1 MENYS
6 QTILKEEQ
14 IFVTILFM
22 HTSIIIMVMMMMM
35 MMMMMMII
43 LLFYSGKGTFWVI
56 RWQVPKDCRK
66 FPISVC
72 WRKG

>member
-1 MENYS
+1 MENYG

-22 HTSIIIMVMMMMM
+22 HTFIIIMVM

-66 FPISVC
+66 FLISVC

>member
-22 HTSIIIMVMMMMM
+22 HTSIIIMVMIMMM

-43 LLFYSGKGTFWVI
+43 LLFYSGKGTF
-56 RWQVPKDCRK
+56 
-66 FPISVC
+66 
-72 WRKG
+72 

>member
-6 QTILKEEQ
+6 QTILNEEQ

-22 HTSIIIMVMMMMM
+22 HTFIIIMVMMMMIMMMMM

-43 LLFYSGKGTFWVI
+43 LLFYSGKGTF
-56 RWQVPKDCRK
+56 
-66 FPISVC
+66 
-72 WRKG
+72 

>member
-6 QTILKEEQ
+6 QTILNEEQ

-22 HTSIIIMVMMMMM
+22 HTFIIIMVM

-56 RWQVPKDCRK
+56 CWQVPKDCRK

>member
-22 HTSIIIMVMMMMM
+22 HTFIIIMV

-43 LLFYSGKGTFWVI
+43 LLFYSGKDTFWVI

>member
-6 QTILKEEQ
+6 QTILNEEQ

-22 HTSIIIMVMMMMM
+22 HMFIIIMVMMMM

>member
-1 MENYS
+1 MENYG

-22 HTSIIIMVMMMMM
+22 HTFIIIMV

-66 FPISVC
+66 FPIPVC

>member
-1 MENYS
+1 MESYS

-22 HTSIIIMVMMMMM
+22 DMSIIIMVMI
-35 MMMMMMII
+35 MMMMII

-66 FPISVC
+66 FPIPVC

>member
-6 QTILKEEQ
+6 QTILNEEQ

-22 HTSIIIMVMMMMM
+22 HTFIIIMV

-66 FPISVC
+66 FPIPVC

>member
-6 QTILKEEQ
+6 QTILNEEQ

-22 HTSIIIMVMMMMM
+22 HTFIIIMVMMM

-43 LLFYSGKGTFWVI
+43 LLFYSGKGTF
-56 RWQVPKDCRK
+56 
-66 FPISVC
+66 
-72 WRKG
+72 

>member
-22 HTSIIIMVMMMMM
+22 HTFIIIMV

-43 LLFYSGKGTFWVI
+43 LLFYSGKGTF
-56 RWQVPKDCRK
+56 
-66 FPISVC
+66 
-72 WRKG
+72 

>member
-6 QTILKEEQ
+6 QTILNEEQ

-22 HTSIIIMVMMMMM
+22 HTFIIIMVM

>member
-14 IFVTILFM
+14 IFVTNVFM
-22 HTSIIIMVMMMMM
+22 HTSIIIMV

>member
-22 HTSIIIMVMMMMM
+22 HTSIIMMVMMMMM
-35 MMMMMMII
+35 MMMMI
-43 LLFYSGKGTFWVI
+43 LLFYSGKGTF
-56 RWQVPKDCRK
+56 
-66 FPISVC
+66 
-72 WRKG
+72 